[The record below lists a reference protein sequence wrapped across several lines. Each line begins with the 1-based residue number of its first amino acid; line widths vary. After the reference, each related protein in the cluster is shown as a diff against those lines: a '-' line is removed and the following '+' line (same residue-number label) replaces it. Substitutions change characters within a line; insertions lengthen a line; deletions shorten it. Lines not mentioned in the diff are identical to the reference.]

1 MTGKSFRTGLSI
13 CGGGM
18 LGIGPLTLL
27 KNLEKDLQSEFGN
40 NKLQIQ
46 NFFDCYAGTS
56 TGSIITALLVSGY
69 SAQKTFNLFKEN
81 VKGIFTKYPWY
92 KRLNPKCPTYD
103 HTNLIRLLKAYL
115 GNVKMNELPYPVFIP
130 TTRMNG
136 KKAVEKVWD
145 NRDNELLRFAVETSA
160 AAPTYFDVIEKDGQS
175 YCDGG
180 LWANDATMVLESG
193 MKLQYPD
200 TKLRVLVLNTGMSFP
215 SNAYG
220 NQTLLGWAKYL
231 INDWV
236 ARTGNSNCFEAM
248 ANLGKENFL
257 RISPEIDEPIE
268 LDKVNRLDEVIEIW
282 ETHYGK
288 VKNKVLAFVKNETS
302 KESET
307 V

>member
-1 MTGKSFRTGLSI
+1 MTDKTFRTGLSV

-27 KNLEKDLQSEFGN
+27 KNLEKDLQDEFGDN
-40 NKLQIQ
+40 QIQIQ

-56 TGSIITALLVSGY
+56 TGSIITALLVTGH
-69 SAQKTFNLFKEN
+69 SAQKTFDLFKTN
-81 VKGIFTKYPWY
+81 VKSIFTKYPLY
-92 KRLNPKCPTYD
+92 KRIKPKCPTYD
-103 HTNLIRLLKAYL
+103 HTNLFRLLKVYL
-115 GNVKMNELPYPVFIP
+115 GNVKMNELPCPIFIP

-145 NRDNELLRFAVETSA
+145 NRDDELLRFAVETSA

-193 MKLQYPD
+193 MKIRFPES
-200 TKLRVLVLNTGMSFP
+200 KLRVLVLNTGMSVP
-215 SNAYG
+215 NTAYG
-220 NQTLLGWAKYL
+220 NKSLLGWAKYL

-248 ANLGKENFL
+248 ANLGKENVL
-257 RISPEIDEPIE
+257 RISPSIDEPIG
-268 LDKVNRLDEVIEIW
+268 LDKVDRLDEVIEIW
-282 ETHYGK
+282 ETHYAE
-288 VKNKVLAFVKNETS
+288 VKKDLLAFVKKGNNI
-302 KESET
+302 
-307 V
+307 

>member
-1 MTGKSFRTGLSI
+1 MAEKEFRTGLSI

-27 KNLEKDLQSEFGN
+27 KCIESDLREISGN
-40 NKLQIQ
+40 KTLQIQ
-46 NFFDCYAGTS
+46 DFFDCYAGTS
-56 TGSIITALLVSGY
+56 TGSIITALLVKGI
-69 SAQKTFNLFKEN
+69 SANDAFQIFKEN
-81 VKGIFTKYPWY
+81 VASIFTKYPLY

-103 HTNLIRLLKAYL
+103 HTNLLRLLKEKI
-115 GNVKMNELPYPVFIP
+115 GDVKMKELPSPTFIP

-145 NRDNELLRFAVETSA
+145 DRDEELLRFAVATSA

-193 MKLQYPD
+193 MKLRFPE
-200 TKLRVLVLNTGMSFP
+200 TKLRVMVLNTGMSVP
-215 SNAYG
+215 NNAYG
-220 NQTLLGWAKYL
+220 NMSLLGWAKYL
-231 INDWV
+231 ISDWI

-257 RISPEIDEPIE
+257 RISPIVDEPIE
-268 LDKVNRLDEVIEIW
+268 LDKVERLDEVIGYWQKEYL
-282 ETHYGK
+282 E
-288 VKNKVLAFVKNETS
+288 NKDRILDFVQNKPQQA
-302 KESET
+302 
-307 V
+307 